1 MIERYQTPAMAA
13 IWSREA
19 KYARWLEVELAICEG
34 WAEEGVLPLED
45 LEAIKQRARFDL
57 ARCDELE
64 KETRHDLM
72 AFVRCVSEYISLPSS
87 SEQCDDEEGQV
98 VETPPSRWV
107 HFGVTS
113 YDVIDTA
120 LGMMLRDSCHVLVGS
135 IEKLEA
141 AIQKLFERHG
151 HHPCIGRTHGIHA
164 EPITFG
170 HKLDGWKH
178 EMQRSKE
185 RIQRAKEE
193 VAVGKVSGAVGIHAH
208 VSPETEK
215 RICAKLGLE
224 ADPNSTQIVARDRMA
239 NLLCVLAVLAGS
251 LERIATELRNLQRTE
266 ILEVQEEFAKGQT
279 GSSAMPHKRNPWNS
293 ETVCGLARL
302 VRGNAHAMLE
312 SVMTWHER
320 DLSNSSLERIALP
333 DTFHLVDFMLN
344 RKVRILEGLVVM
356 PENMMRNLRLMGD
369 LVFSEHVM
377 VALIRAGLSRE
388 AAYKAAQRAAAKAWE
403 GEDFQTAVRQDPAVR
418 ELLGEKD
425 LEEIFSLEHHL
436 RNAPR

>member
-1 MIERYQTPAMAA
+1 MIERYQTPAMSAL
-13 IWSREA
+13 WSREA
-19 KYARWLEVELAICEG
+19 KYRRWLEVEIAICEG
-34 WAEEGVLPLED
+34 WAEEGIVPAAD
-45 LEAIKQRARFDL
+45 LDRIRTHAAFDL

-72 AFVRCVSEYISLPSS
+72 AFVRNVSERIM
-87 SEQCDDEEGQV
+87 EGTANLQP
-98 VETPPSRWV
+98 TPARWV

-120 LGMMLRDSCHVLVGS
+120 LGMMLRDSCDVLIAS
-135 IEKLEA
+135 TESLIETIEA
-141 AIQKLFERHG
+141 KKSEHG

-170 HKLDGWKH
+170 HKLDGWYH
-178 EMQRSKE
+178 ELGRSL
-185 RIQRAKEE
+185 RRLAAAREE

-208 VSPETEK
+208 ASPAVEA

-224 ADPNSTQIVARDRMA
+224 PDPNSTQIVARDRMA
-239 NLLCVLAVLAGS
+239 NLLSVMAVLAGT
-251 LERIATELRNLQRTE
+251 LERVATELRNLQRTE

-293 ETVCGLARL
+293 ETVCGLARI
-302 VRGNAHAMLE
+302 VRANAHAMLE

-320 DLSNSSLERIALP
+320 DLTNSSLERIILP
-333 DTFHLVDFMLN
+333 DTFHLVDFMLHRMN
-344 RKVRILEGLVVM
+344 RILKGLVVM

-377 VALIRAGLSRE
+377 VELIRAGLSRE
-388 AAYKAAQRAAAKAWE
+388 SAYKAAQRNAAKAWE
-403 GEDFQTAVRQDPAVR
+403 GEDFQTAVRNDPEVAAALSQ
-418 ELLGEKD
+418 EQLD
-425 LEEIFSLEHHL
+425 AIFSLEHHL
-436 RNAPR
+436 RHAP